1 MKNLALVIL
10 MTLFTG
16 VMFAQNKE
24 IKIKTSAQCEMCKKR
39 IEDKLNY
46 TKGVKFAE
54 LDVASKELTI
64 KYNTSKISDSE
75 IRSTLSALGYNA
87 DGLKRDE
94 AAHDK
99 LPGCCQSKTVAKK
112 SCCSSK
118 KTSCSK
124 K

>member
-1 MKNLALVIL
+1 MKNTVLVIL
-10 MTLFTG
+10 LTLFTG
-16 VMFAQNKE
+16 VLFAQNKE
-24 IKIKTSAQCEMCKKR
+24 IKIKTSAQCDMCKKR

-54 LDVASKELTI
+54 LNVETKELTV
-64 KYNTSKISDSE
+64 KYNTSKITDKE
-75 IRSTLSALGYNA
+75 IRTTLASIGYHA
-87 DGLKRDE
+87 DDVKRDD

-99 LPGCCQSKTVAKK
+99 LPGCCQSKNTATK

-118 KTSCSK
+118 KSCK